1 MNIKHFVL
9 LCSMALPLFGL
20 AQSTYC
26 NDYHTSKCDVSDK
39 SGKKWT
45 LHPSSKSGLFKQ
57 GSINV
62 LNCPAQS
69 KNDFRFILCY
79 DEALGDKI
87 VMKIKDATSGEIVYT
102 NETDNFSRIFE
113 FSNTKTRKLN
123 IEIQIPKSAD
133 AKTVASGCL
142 GVMIQNRKTDK
153 SGF

>member
-1 MNIKHFVL
+1 MKVKPIIL
-9 LCSMALPLFGL
+9 LCLFALPVLGI

-26 NDYHTSKCDVSDK
+26 NDFHSSKCDVSDN

-45 LHPSSKSGLFKQ
+45 MHTSSKSGLFKQ
-57 GSINV
+57 GTLNV

-69 KNDFRFILCY
+69 KTDYRFILCY
-79 DEALGDKI
+79 DESLGDKI
-87 VMKIKDATSGEIVYT
+87 VMKIKDATNGEVLFS
-102 NETDNFSRIFE
+102 NETDNYSRIYE

-133 AKTVASGCL
+133 SKALASGCL
-142 GVMIQNRKTDK
+142 GVLIQNRKTDK

>member
-1 MNIKHFVL
+1 
-9 LCSMALPLFGL
+9 
-20 AQSTYC
+20 
-26 NDYHTSKCDVSDK
+26 
-39 SGKKWT
+39 
-45 LHPSSKSGLFKQ
+45 
-57 GSINV
+57 
-62 LNCPAQS
+62 
-69 KNDFRFILCY
+69 
-79 DEALGDKI
+79 
-87 VMKIKDATSGEIVYT
+87 MKIKDATSGEIVYT